1 MSLLALLVAVLL
13 ALVLLLVLGAVGY
26 LVHRHPQLDKPLS
39 VTGTWAAA
47 AVAAVALLLAVR

>member
-1 MSLLALLVAVLL
+1 MSLLALVVAVLL
-13 ALVLLLVLGAVGY
+13 ALVLLLAAVGY

-47 AVAAVALLLAVR
+47 AIALLLAVR